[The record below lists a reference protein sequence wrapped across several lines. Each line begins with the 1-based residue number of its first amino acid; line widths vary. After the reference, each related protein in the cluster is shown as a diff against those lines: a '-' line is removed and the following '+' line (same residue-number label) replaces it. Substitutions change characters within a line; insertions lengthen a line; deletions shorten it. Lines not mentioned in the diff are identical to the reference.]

1 MRKTLC
7 ATALVLA
14 LCGSTLAGDVNNPPI
29 VGPSDIPSP
38 SIALQTPD
46 EQTADG
52 IIYSDNA
59 ESVATTAALTV
70 LNSVLALL

>member
-38 SIALQTPD
+38 SIALQTFG

-52 IIYSDNA
+52 VIHGDSA
-59 ESVATTAALTV
+59 ESVSAAALIV
-70 LNSVLALL
+70 LNSVLPLL